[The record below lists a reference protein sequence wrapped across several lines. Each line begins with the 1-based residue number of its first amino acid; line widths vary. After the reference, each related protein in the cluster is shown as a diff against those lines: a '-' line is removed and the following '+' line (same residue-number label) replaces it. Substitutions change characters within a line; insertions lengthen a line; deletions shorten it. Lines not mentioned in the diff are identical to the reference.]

1 MSSAGFSITADEL
14 EFFEGDNIEEAI
26 WYGDVDFAFNI
37 AIYHFDALINPF
49 DELNKLIQRVD
60 FISDIGS
67 LNVIR
72 ERILNR
78 TANHQLTIP
87 EKLTLTRLKN
97 IVEVRDQ
104 TLRIIG
110 SKLGQKSSR
119 SLKRRT
125 TVSSSSRHSPSSGS
139 RSPPSSGHKLGS
151 SGSKIGSSDSKSGS
165 KSSSGSLSS
174 SGPSVPKSG
183 SSGPSV
189 PKSGS
194 SGPSDS
200 KSGSKSSSGSLS
212 SSGPVDRRV
221 RNIWFLADHGVPSER
236 HRVEKYQRSDLGL
249 AANIRANREMLNS
262 FDVMIAEIVNST
274 LRRSMPEFNELLVS
288 EGLQYGMAIS
298 YLRDLL
304 FHAGARLG
312 NDGVVK
318 FDLSTIREWELNR
331 PELAGFD
338 TSILFDMLKTYA
350 NLNFI
355 QIRLTDDDWARCVR
369 NNNISTLF
377 HGVMRVNLS
386 VDDMDRKICR
396 TNDAK
401 ILELVD
407 TLHAVND
414 YCEN

>member
-37 AIYHFDALINPF
+37 AIYHFDTLINPF

-97 IVEVRDQ
+97 IVEVREQ

-110 SKLGQKSSR
+110 SKPGQKSSR

-125 TVSSSSRHSPSSGS
+125 TVSSSSGHSPSSGS

-151 SGSKIGSSDSKSGS
+151 SGSKIGSSDPKPGS
-165 KSSSGSLSS
+165 KSSSGSPSS
-174 SGPSVPKSG
+174 SGPSGPKSG
-183 SSGPSV
+183 PSGP
-189 PKSGS
+189 KLGS
-194 SGPSDS
+194 SGPSDP

-236 HRVEKYQRSDLGL
+236 HRVERYQRSDLGL

-338 TSILFDMLKTYA
+338 TSILFDMLKNYA

-377 HGVMRVNLS
+377 HGVKRVNLS
-386 VDDMDRKICR
+386 VNDMDRKICR

>member
-1 MSSAGFSITADEL
+1 MSSVGFSITADEL

-49 DELNKLIQRVD
+49 DELNKLLQRVD

-97 IVEVRDQ
+97 IVEVREQ

-110 SKLGQKSSR
+110 SKPGQKSSR

-125 TVSSSSRHSPSSGS
+125 TVSSSSGHSPSSGS

-151 SGSKIGSSDSKSGS
+151 SGSKIGSSDSKPGS
-165 KSSSGSLSS
+165 KSSSGSPSS
-174 SGPSVPKSG
+174 SG
-183 SSGPSV
+183 SSG

-200 KSGSKSSSGSLS
+200 KPGSKSSSGSLS

-236 HRVEKYQRSDLGL
+236 HRVERYQRSDLGL
-249 AANIRANREMLNS
+249 AANIRANKEMLNS
-262 FDVMIAEIVNST
+262 FDVMIVEIVNST

-407 TLHAVND
+407 ILHAVND
-414 YCEN
+414 YCES

>member
-37 AIYHFDALINPF
+37 AIYHFDTLINPF

-97 IVEVRDQ
+97 IVEVREQ

-110 SKLGQKSSR
+110 SKPGQKSSR

-125 TVSSSSRHSPSSGS
+125 TVSSSSGHSPSSGS

-151 SGSKIGSSDSKSGS
+151 SGSKIGSSDPKPGS
-165 KSSSGSLSS
+165 KSSSGSPSS
-174 SGPSVPKSG
+174 SGPSGPKL
-183 SSGPSV
+183 
-189 PKSGS
+189 GS
-194 SGPSDS
+194 SGPSDP

-236 HRVEKYQRSDLGL
+236 HRVERYQRSDLGL
-249 AANIRANREMLNS
+249 AANIRANKEMLNS
-262 FDVMIAEIVNST
+262 FDVMIVEIVNST

-338 TSILFDMLKTYA
+338 TAILFDMLKTYA

-377 HGVMRVNLS
+377 HGVKRVNLS
-386 VDDMDRKICR
+386 VNDMDRKICR

>member
-1 MSSAGFSITADEL
+1 
-14 EFFEGDNIEEAI
+14 
-26 WYGDVDFAFNI
+26 
-37 AIYHFDALINPF
+37 
-49 DELNKLIQRVD
+49 
-60 FISDIGS
+60 
-67 LNVIR
+67 
-72 ERILNR
+72 
-78 TANHQLTIP
+78 
-87 EKLTLTRLKN
+87 
-97 IVEVRDQ
+97 
-104 TLRIIG
+104 
-110 SKLGQKSSR
+110 
-119 SLKRRT
+119 
-125 TVSSSSRHSPSSGS
+125 
-139 RSPPSSGHKLGS
+139 
-151 SGSKIGSSDSKSGS
+151 
-165 KSSSGSLSS
+165 
-174 SGPSVPKSG
+174 
-183 SSGPSV
+183 
-189 PKSGS
+189 
-194 SGPSDS
+194 
-200 KSGSKSSSGSLS
+200 
-212 SSGPVDRRV
+212 V

-236 HRVEKYQRSDLGL
+236 HRVERYQRSDLGL
-249 AANIRANREMLNS
+249 AANIRANKEMLNS
-262 FDVMIAEIVNST
+262 FDVMIVEIVNST

-407 TLHAVND
+407 ILHAVND
-414 YCEN
+414 YCES

>member
-49 DELNKLIQRVD
+49 DELNKLLQRVD

-97 IVEVRDQ
+97 IVEVREQ

-110 SKLGQKSSR
+110 SKPGQKSSR
-119 SLKRRT
+119 ALKRNSP
-125 TVSSSSRHSPSSGS
+125 VSSSSGHSPSSSSGS
-139 RSPPSSGHKLGS
+139 SPSFGSSGHRLGTSGTKLGS
-151 SGSKIGSSDSKSGS
+151 SSAKPPSSTSSSKPGPSDSKPGS
-165 KSSSGSLSS
+165 KPAS
-174 SGPSVPKSG
+174 SG
-183 SSGPSV
+183 SSGPF
-189 PKSGS
+189 
-194 SGPSDS
+194 
-200 KSGSKSSSGSLS
+200 
-212 SSGPVDRRV
+212 DRRGRNV
-221 RNIWFLADHGVPSER
+221 RFPDEDGVLKENHEVHLYER
-236 HRVEKYQRSDLGL
+236 FQRSDPDLT
-249 AANIRANREMLNS
+249 ANTRANRRELRS
-262 FDVMIAEIVNST
+262 FDGAISEIVLST
-274 LRRSMPEFNELLVS
+274 LRRSMIEFNELLES
-288 EGLQYGMAIS
+288 EGLQYGMVIC

-304 FHAGARLG
+304 SEAGAIVGL
-312 NDGVVK
+312 DGVVR
-318 FDLSTIREWELNR
+318 FDLSTIREWEMNR

-338 TSILFDMLKTYA
+338 TSILFDMLKNYA

-377 HGVMRVNLS
+377 HGVKRVNLS
-386 VDDMDRKICR
+386 VNDMDRKICR

>member
-165 KSSSGSLSS
+165 KSSSGSLS
-174 SGPSVPKSG
+174 